1 MKAVAYCR
9 IAPEEEASLN
19 AYAIEVQ
26 KSDIEAYSKDH
37 DIEIVEYLVDHAGTG
52 IKEPRPELDRILG
65 GMLEEGVRQE
75 VAWGHYVIGDD
86 IPGLTKGMVTDYIKY
101 LGNLRWAGLGYGTL
115 YEGYDSEPENMA
127 WVSQYSNANMV
138 KTDFFEA
145 KSTAYAKS
153 AAIIDDL

>member
-65 GMLEEGVRQE
+65 GMLEEGVQAVL
-75 VAWGHYVIGDD
+75 VAS
-86 IPGLTKGMVTDYIKY
+86 TDR
-101 LGNLRWAGLGYGTL
+101 LA
-115 YEGYDSEPENMA
+115 
-127 WVSQYSNANMV
+127 SNV
-138 KTDFFEA
+138 KTYLLYRMQMSQKGYEVVCIEKNSGETGAGKFA
-145 KSTAYAKS
+145 PMLGRA
-153 AAIIDDL
+153 

>member
-65 GMLEEGVRQE
+65 GMLEEGVAALAAHWPR
-75 VAWGHYVIGDD
+75 
-86 IPGLTKGMVTDYIKY
+86 PMRLST
-101 LGNLRWAGLGYGTL
+101 AGLACWSEMCRCGQSMRQAVRVSRPRRSNC
-115 YEGYDSEPENMA
+115 EGSRELIRKRARSANSGARCPSRKRSR
-127 WVSQYSNANMV
+127 SQ
-138 KTDFFEA
+138 
-145 KSTAYAKS
+145 KSP
-153 AAIIDDL
+153 

>member
-65 GMLEEGVRQE
+65 GMLEEGVQAVL
-75 VAWGHYVIGDD
+75 VAS
-86 IPGLTKGMVTDYIKY
+86 TDR
-101 LGNLRWAGLGYGTL
+101 LA
-115 YEGYDSEPENMA
+115 
-127 WVSQYSNANMV
+127 SNV
-138 KTDFFEA
+138 KTYLMSVSYTHLDVY
-145 KSTAYAKS
+145 KRQ
-153 AAIIDDL
+153 